1 MADNLE
7 HKGYFGSVEYSSGD
21 GVLHGKI
28 IGISDLVTYLGCSV
42 KELKEAFEGSV
53 DDYLET
59 CRELGK
65 EPDKFFKGVFNVRT
79 STEIHRELSIMAE
92 KKKMKLNEL
101 VNKAFDFLVK
111 NEDKVLN

>member
-28 IGISDLVTYLGCSV
+28 IGISDLVTYEGGSV